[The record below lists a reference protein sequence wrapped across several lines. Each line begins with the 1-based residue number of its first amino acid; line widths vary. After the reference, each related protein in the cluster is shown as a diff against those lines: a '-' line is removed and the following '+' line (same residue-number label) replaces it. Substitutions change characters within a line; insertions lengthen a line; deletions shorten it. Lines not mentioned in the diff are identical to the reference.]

1 MYCKNCNRE
10 IADNVRF
17 CTYCGADQTAAPN
30 QPMTSSQPVY
40 NQPVHSQPVHS
51 QPAFLNQITSIADN
65 PSIMLLAFI
74 VTYVFTG
81 FLMTIIANFYG
92 NSVWRVV
99 YGLLAIIQN
108 LSLLIVPLTIK
119 KMPFKIAGFVLL
131 TPLLLYWIF
140 NCIRF
145 YIL

>member
-17 CTYCGADQTAAPN
+17 CTYCGADQAAAPN

-40 NQPVHSQPVHS
+40 NQP
-51 QPAFLNQITSIADN
+51 AFPNQITSIADN

-74 VTYVFTG
+74 VIYVFTG

>member
-1 MYCKNCNRE
+1 MFCKNCNRE

-17 CTYCGADQTAAPN
+17 CTYCGADQTAIPN
-30 QPMTSSQPVY
+30 QPMTSGQPVYNQPVY
-40 NQPVHSQPVHS
+40 NQPVHSQP
-51 QPAFLNQITSIADN
+51 AFPNQITSNADN
-65 PSIMLLAFI
+65 SSIMLLAFI
-74 VTYVFTG
+74 VIYVFTG
-81 FLMTIIANFYG
+81 FLMTIMASFYG

-119 KMPFKIAGFVLL
+119 KKPFKIAGFVLL

-145 YIL
+145 HIL

>member
-40 NQPVHSQPVHS
+40 NQPVHSQPVHN
-51 QPAFLNQITSIADN
+51 QPAFPNQITSIADN

-74 VTYVFTG
+74 VIYVFTG
-81 FLMTIIANFYG
+81 FLMTIMANFFG

-119 KMPFKIAGFVLL
+119 KMPFRIAGFVLL

-145 YIL
+145 YIF

>member
-17 CTYCGADQTAAPN
+17 CTYCGADQAAAPN

-51 QPAFLNQITSIADN
+51 QPAFPNQITSIAYN

-74 VTYVFTG
+74 VIYVFTG

>member
-17 CTYCGADQTAAPN
+17 CTYCGADQKAAPN

-40 NQPVHSQPVHS
+40 NQPVHSQP
-51 QPAFLNQITSIADN
+51 AFPNQITSIADN

-81 FLMTIIANFYG
+81 FLMTIIANLYG